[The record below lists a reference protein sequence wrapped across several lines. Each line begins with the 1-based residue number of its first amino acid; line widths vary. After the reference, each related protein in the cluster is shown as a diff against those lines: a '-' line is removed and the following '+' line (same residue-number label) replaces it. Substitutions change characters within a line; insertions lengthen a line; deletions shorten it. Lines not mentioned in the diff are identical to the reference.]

1 MHVVD
6 FPSREAT
13 STVILT
19 FSILLGLGLYI
30 CYLFAVPFLPA
41 IVGAFTLAVLFAP
54 LDARIRATTRSPGAS
69 AAATVVIV
77 ACIVVIPAILGFAT
91 LRMLPEDWRLSHT
104 FVISRR
110 AVVGYPARNRGC
122 RYPGMA
128 TETLPKVTVAKD
140 PTCGCCSGWVDH
152 LRQAGFAVE
161 VVETPEI
168 NRVKVPAQLGVP
180 SKLAACHTGEVAR
193 YVRDRRTR
201 PRIRH
206 QAPPDG
212 EAPSSRPCRP
222 GYAGRVAGHRRGGDD
237 ARDL

>member
-19 FSILLGLGLYI
+19 FSILLGLYI

-91 LRMLPEDWRLSHT
+91 
-104 FVISRR
+104 F
-110 AVVGYPARNRGC
+110 N
-122 RYPGMA
+122 A
-128 TETLPKVTVAKD
+128 TED
-140 PTCGCCSGWVDH
+140 
-152 LRQAGFAVE
+152 
-161 VVETPEI
+161 
-168 NRVKVPAQLGVP
+168 
-180 SKLAACHTGEVAR
+180 
-193 YVRDRRTR
+193 
-201 PRIRH
+201 
-206 QAPPDG
+206 
-212 EAPSSRPCRP
+212 
-222 GYAGRVAGHRRGGDD
+222 
-237 ARDL
+237 